1 MAVGRL
7 RELCDRLEH
16 EAGYPGS
23 CPVGI
28 VERASCPGQ
37 RVVQVSFNPSQDT
50 IFLPS
55 SSYRTSRLNLTISS
69 WNSFLKCKPLDCDAL
84 CHAAP
89 LLLAPVCFPV
99 YSSALIMRRIKGTVA
114 TIADLADELEV
125 QAPATI
131 IFGEVVRTLNGD
143 RSGLVELPY
152 PS

>member
-1 MAVGRL
+1 MLVIYGLLTNFRIFYEPPIASLFYHGSLILKTAIFLMAVGRL

-89 LLLAPVCFPV
+89 LLLAPVCFPG
-99 YSSALIMRRIKGTVA
+99 YSSALIMRRIK
-114 TIADLADELEV
+114 D
-125 QAPATI
+125 
-131 IFGEVVRTLNGD
+131 
-143 RSGLVELPY
+143 
-152 PS
+152 